1 MKKMWSCL
9 LALLLL
15 TIVMAGCGTPAAP
28 ELAVETEP
36 PLAET
41 AAPAAEAPVEEI
53 PAAPAE
59 EAPVQE
65 PEAAPTEEPGQPISL
80 SAEQQYEANIFL
92 SNFSEQWFCE
102 YPFDRFDADDTS
114 EAQLFSFA
122 HLWAKIN
129 RHSAISYDGG
139 YETMTREN
147 VNEIVGRY
155 FGLGISPADGT
166 DYSAALGMGNYDWD
180 HCWYEG
186 GVFYYPAADGEAYN
200 HFTVV
205 DSAEALSGSRTRF
218 RFTVYELDLDR
229 YWADGVANE
238 YYRLTPAEA
247 VQHMTAMEI
256 VPVRT
261 GVAVVLPCY
270 LESSGRES
278 YILVSYELDD
288 IAA

>member
-1 MKKMWSCL
+1 MKIFLLPVL
-9 LALLLL
+9 LALLA
-15 TIVMAGCGTPAAP
+15 AGCTSKP
-28 ELAVETEP
+28 TD
-36 PLAET
+36 PLAFPGAEGFGKYT
-41 AAPAAEAPVEEI
+41 TGGRGGKVNAAIASQI
-53 PAAPAE
+53 L
-59 EAPVQE
+59 
-65 PEAAPTEEPGQPISL
+65 I
-80 SAEQQYEANIFL
+80 
-92 SNFSEQWFCE
+92 
-102 YPFDRFDADDTS
+102 DRFDADDTS